1 LNLRYTLWKNGS
13 ISGYC
18 GVYSPSIMLQG
29 QSSKY
34 WFTSLNAS
42 QELFKKKLTVS
53 LSVSDPFRSSVKY
66 ESTIED
72 PTFHQKSTYI
82 YTNRTFRVN
91 LSYRFGQMKGE
102 IKKAKRG
109 IKNDDVK
116 SGGSSTGT
124 SEGTQ
129 QN

>member
-1 LNLRYTLWKNGS
+1 
-13 ISGYC
+13 
-18 GVYSPSIMLQG
+18 ML
-29 QSSKY
+29 
-34 WFTSLNAS
+34 
-42 QELFKKKLTVS
+42 
-53 LSVSDPFRSSVKY
+53 
-66 ESTIED
+66 
-72 PTFHQKSTYI
+72 
-82 YTNRTFRVN
+82 RVN
-91 LSYRFGQMKGE
+91 LSYRFGQIKGE

>member
-1 LNLRYTLWKNGS
+1 MFWYTN
-13 ISGYC
+13 I
-18 GVYSPSIMLQG
+18 
-29 QSSKY
+29 
-34 WFTSLNAS
+34 NAS
-42 QELFKKKLTVS
+42 QELFKKKLTAS

-66 ESTIED
+66 ESTTND
-72 PTFHQKSTYI
+72 PSFHQKSTFMYS
-82 YTNRTFRVN
+82 NRMLRFN

-109 IKNDDVK
+109 IKNEDLK
-116 SGGSSTGT
+116 SGGNSTGT